1 MTTPLVVLVHGA
13 WHGAW
18 GWAALQAELDARSIP
33 SLAVDLPGHG
43 ASTADLTDLPGDAAA
58 VAAVIRRHVRRQ
70 GGPVVLVGHSYGG
83 AVITQVAAEPDI
95 TPHVRHLVYVAA
107 YALQADESILD
118 VILAL
123 PLVTTVLA
131 EAIIS
136 HDDGTTTIDPDRAV
150 PAFYA
155 DCPPAAAAAAIARL
169 DHQSGTS
176 FGQKVTGSPLGSVPS
191 TYVRCTADQ
200 AVPVSQ
206 QDHMAVRCDHVVT
219 FDTDHSPF
227 LGRPAEMADVIAR
240 TV

>member
-18 GWAALQAELDARSIP
+18 GWAALQAELDARGIP
-33 SLAVDLPGHG
+33 SLAIDLPGHG
-43 ASTADLTDLPGDAAA
+43 ASTAGLTDLPGDSAA
-58 VAAVIRRHVRRQ
+58 VAAVVRRHVHRQ
-70 GGPVVLVGHSYGG
+70 AAPVVLVGHSYGG

-118 VILAL
+118 VILSL

-136 HDDGTTTIDPDRAV
+136 HDDGTTTIDPERAV

-191 TYVRCTADQ
+191 TYVRCTADE
-200 AVPVSQ
+200 AVPLPQ
-206 QDHMAVRCDHVVT
+206 QDLMAARCDHVVT

>member
-18 GWAALQAELDARSIP
+18 GWAALQAQLDARGIP
-33 SLAVDLPGHG
+33 SLAIDLPGHG
-43 ASTADLTDLPGDAAA
+43 ASTADLTDLPGDSAA
-58 VAAVIRRHVRRQ
+58 VATVVRRHA
-70 GGPVVLVGHSYGG
+70 GPVILVGHSYGG

-118 VILAL
+118 VILSL

-131 EAIIS
+131 DAIIS
-136 HDDGTTTIDPDRAV
+136 HDDGTTTIDPERAV

-155 DCPPAAAAAAIARL
+155 DCPPAAAAAAVARL
-169 DHQSGTS
+169 DHQSGAS

-191 TYVRCTADQ
+191 TYVRCTADE
-200 AVPVSQ
+200 AVPLPQ
-206 QDHMAVRCDHVVT
+206 QDLMAARCDHVVT

-227 LGRPAEMADVIAR
+227 LGRPAETADVIAR
-240 TV
+240 LT